1 MYWCCVIILYYAY
14 IIISRES
21 SQNHARAPLFV
32 SVANYTLCIV
42 GWWWSPPAVRVID
55 RWFIF
60 ITDLHAFRTKTQQR
74 KAKASRTRLFP
85 DSCSTNTTARHWI
98 SSKNQY
104 RLKLNEHAQH
114 RILLICVIIK
124 RIPPR

>member
-42 GWWWSPPAVRVID
+42 G
-55 RWFIF
+55 
-60 ITDLHAFRTKTQQR
+60 
-74 KAKASRTRLFP
+74 
-85 DSCSTNTTARHWI
+85 
-98 SSKNQY
+98 
-104 RLKLNEHAQH
+104 
-114 RILLICVIIK
+114 
-124 RIPPR
+124 